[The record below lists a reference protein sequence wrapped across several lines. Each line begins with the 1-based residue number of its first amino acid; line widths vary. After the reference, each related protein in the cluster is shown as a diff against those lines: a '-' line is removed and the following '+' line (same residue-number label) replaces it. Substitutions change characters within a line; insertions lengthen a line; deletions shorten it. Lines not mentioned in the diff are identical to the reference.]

1 MLLYYI
7 SLFFLF
13 YVHSQE
19 IKPVKLCINCKHFVL
34 KPSFSN
40 PENGKCLLFQKMNTD
55 KKNLVTGY
63 NDILD
68 YEKCIIVRNNE
79 NMCGEDG
86 KYYEPGN
93 KDNYELNEFLRKL
106 FKKYRINDNIDF
118 LKCPN

>member
-1 MLLYYI
+1 
-7 SLFFLF
+7 
-13 YVHSQE
+13 
-19 IKPVKLCINCKHFVL
+19 
-34 KPSFSN
+34 
-40 PENGKCLLFQKMNTD
+40 MNTD

-63 NDILD
+63 NNIVD

-86 KYYEPGN
+86 KYYEPEN

-106 FKKYRINDNIDF
+106 FKKYRINDDIDF